1 MATRK
6 PLFDPE
12 EATATDGAPL
22 QAPAAQD
29 DVAMGTAPEADVI
42 GGRALM
48 MAALLERSRLES
60 TRDAKQL
67 AALTTWVEQH
77 GLFGNL
83 GEAGAELFDAEL
95 GSWTDE
101 DVDTVGWA
109 AFELQVL
116 LWALELAPLGSLD
129 ARPEPGDLVKLLP
142 VLGDA
147 EKFLDAAESRDIE
160 ALEAQLGLWDAML
173 EAIRSEVYARSILED
188 PKSLEMDE
196 ELETLLSTVEARGF
210 NRAQAAAGGQVGEAV
225 QGLRFWGRTLLSELF
240 ADGSPHLAQ
249 KVDSAKLVSL
259 DDATLATWL
268 GMATA
273 RSDAFAWLV
282 EGEEEAGPEVE

>member
-1 MATRK
+1 MATRT
-6 PLFDPE
+6 PLFDAE
-12 EATATDGAPL
+12 ESTATAGTPL
-22 QAPAAQD
+22 QQPHGD
-29 DVAMGTAPEADVI
+29 EPLTTAPEADVI
-42 GGRALM
+42 AGRALM
-48 MAALLERSRLES
+48 MGALLERSRLES
-60 TRDAKQL
+60 SRDA
-67 AALTTWVEQH
+67 ARCDALTKWVEQH

-109 AFELQVL
+109 AFELEVL
-116 LWALELAPLGSLD
+116 LWALKLVPLSTLET
-129 ARPEPGDLVKLLP
+129 RPEPNDLVQKLP

-147 EKFLDAAESRDIE
+147 ETFLDAAQSRDVE
-160 ALEAQLGLWDAML
+160 ELEVQLGLYDALL

-188 PKSLEMDE
+188 PKALEMDD

-210 NRAQAAAGGQVGEAV
+210 NRTQAAAGGQATEAV
-225 QGLRFWGRTLLSELF
+225 QGLRVWGRTLLSELF
-240 ADGSPHLAQ
+240 ADGSPHVAQ
-249 KVDSAKLVSL
+249 KIDSAKLVSL

-273 RSDAFAWLV
+273 RTDALAWLV
-282 EGEEEAGPEVE
+282 EGEEEAGPDVDG